1 MARRFTALGSQDLTD
16 DDSLIQAHLAN
27 LAIQAREG
35 ANRRGRAAMDAARP
49 VPQAGVAPWRY
60 DPSAVTVVGPGTGGE
75 VQRAGLAREAEA
87 TDIAQRGIR
96 RNEATAV
103 DQAGAVRTAANLQE
117 QQNLA
122 DLRALQ
128 NPQGLTTADQR
139 QISLRARGVGA
150 MPDVEAERAE
160 RDAVRAGATGDLR
173 KKAVAAV
180 LQEAAA
186 SQDPAVAKEA
196 IAKIIALMAEEDA
209 AGPMPTGMLMPGGPA
224 RPSLPEGRPAGMT
237 NAEWRKLK
245 EKRRAEAGMYIP
257 PVLPPTIGR
266 QPGASLGGSW
276 GYSGAAGD

>member
-27 LAIQAREG
+27 LAIQAQEG

-75 VQRAGLAREAEA
+75 IQRAGVARETEA
-87 TDIAQRGIR
+87 ADIAQRGLR
-96 RNEATAV
+96 RQASGAETAQDLAEA
-103 DQAGAVRTAANLQE
+103 QAGLGMAQAA
-117 QQNLA
+117 A
-122 DLRALQ
+122 DVADIRAPQGVTGADRRAL
-128 NPQGLTTADQR
+128 
-139 QISLRARGVGA
+139 SLRARGLTGL
-150 MPDVEAERAE
+150 PDVEAERAE
-160 RDAVRAGATGDLR
+160 RDVVRAGATGDLR